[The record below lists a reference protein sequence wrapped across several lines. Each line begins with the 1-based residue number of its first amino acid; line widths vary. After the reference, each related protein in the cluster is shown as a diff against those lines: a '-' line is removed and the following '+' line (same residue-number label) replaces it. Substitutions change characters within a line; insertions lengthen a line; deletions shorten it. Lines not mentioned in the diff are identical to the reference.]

1 MLKALRT
8 HWPEYLIEAAGLG
21 FFMVS
26 ACAFGVL
33 LFHPSSP
40 VVAALPGT
48 VPRRVLMG
56 AAMGATAVAII
67 YSPWGKRSG
76 AHVNPAT
83 TLTFYRLGKVKGW
96 DALFYVAAQFA
107 GGVAGTLMAVTLLG
121 EAVKVPEVNYVV
133 TQGEYGAGVAFAA
146 EVVITFLLMT
156 VVLNASNS
164 PRLSRWTG
172 LFAGALVLTY
182 ISIEQPLSGM
192 SMNPARTFSSAF
204 AARLWAA
211 LWVYFTAPLVGM
223 IAAAELYRRTR
234 GRGRIYC
241 AKYHHR
247 NEQRCIFNCEFDRID
262 AGGQQTEVRG
272 PSLDARHTRPIEV
285 TQSPAFDTAK
295 LLLASGL

>member
-40 VVAALPGT
+40 VVAALPDT

-107 GGVAGTLMAVTLLG
+107 GGVAGTLMAVMLLG

-133 TQGEYGAGVAFAA
+133 TRGEYGAGVAFAA

-156 VVLNASNS
+156 VVLNAANS

-192 SMNPARTFSSAF
+192 SMNPARGSGRRSGSTSPRPSRGCSPPPNSTG
-204 AARLWAA
+204 ARAGGGA
-211 LWVYFTAPLVGM
+211 STAPSTTTATNSAASSTASSTGSTPGDNRPRSEVG
-223 IAAAELYRRTR
+223 AWT
-234 GRGRIYC
+234 
-241 AKYHHR
+241 
-247 NEQRCIFNCEFDRID
+247 
-262 AGGQQTEVRG
+262 
-272 PSLDARHTRPIEV
+272 
-285 TQSPAFDTAK
+285 PATADP
-295 LLLASGL
+295 